1 MDGTNDGESER
12 EVAGGGG
19 RGGGGPGG
27 GGPADAGG
35 GRVTGRR
42 ARLVA
47 AVVVAAAVGAGA
59 VVVAGAV
66 GGPAPATASDPPAC
80 GGHAPELTVHGTG
93 LATGTPDVLTLTLA
107 VDVSGPSAQTALS
120 SDNASTAAVIGSLTG
135 DGVARRAVQTTG
147 LSVQPTYNKTG
158 ALTGYAVSNSVVAR
172 LHDLSTAGQVVDAAA
187 GAAGNAVRIDS
198 LAFSIQ
204 DPRRLQDRARQDA
217 VHQAVGHAGTMALA
231 AGEHLGPVCS
241 LTDNSSVSPGVT
253 YGANAVEGAVLA
265 PTSVPLQVGTQQA
278 SAQVTLVYALER
290 RGAATT

>member
-1 MDGTNDGESER
+1 MDGTNDGER
-12 EVAGGGG
+12 EPA
-19 RGGGGPGG
+19 RGDGPGG
-27 GGPADAGG
+27 HGSGGHGPGDGGG

-47 AVVVAAAVGAGA
+47 AVVVAAAVGAAA
-59 VVVAGAV
+59 VVLVGAV
-66 GGPAPATASDPPAC
+66 GGSAPATASAPPAC
-80 GGHAPELTVHGTG
+80 GSDAPELTVHGTG

-107 VDVSGPSAQTALS
+107 VDVSGPSAQTALAG
-120 SDNASTAAVIGSLTG
+120 DNGSTAAVIGSLAG
-135 DGVARRAVQTTG
+135 DGVARRDIQTTG
-147 LSVQPTYNKTG
+147 LSVQPNYDKTG
-158 ALTGYAVSNSVVAR
+158 ALTGYGVSNSVVAR

-187 GAAGNAVRIDS
+187 GAAGNAVRINS

-217 VHQAVGHAGTMALA
+217 VRQAVSHAGTMALA

-241 LTDNSSVSPGVT
+241 LTDNSSLSPGT
-253 YGANAVEGAVLA
+253 HFSANAAAGAALA